1 MKIALTITFANGD
14 KRDADA
20 KFPDFVAFERT
31 WNRSVTK
38 FEEELRLTD
47 LGWLAWHAF
56 FRMKQIAIPF
66 DPDWIGLVEMISVR
80 ETDEGEIPLDKVQPI
95 G

>member
-1 MKIALTITFANGD
+1 MKIELKVDYLDGTTKDVDAVFA
-14 KRDADA
+14 
-20 KFPDFVAFERT
+20 DFISFERT

-38 FEEELRLTD
+38 FDEELRLTD

-56 FRMKQIAIPF
+56 FRMKQVAIPF

-80 ETDEGEIPLDKVQPI
+80 ETDEGEIPLDKAQPI